1 MLYCPFEFQQFLKS
15 SARAGSGGGMIKK
28 LLVCG
33 LGIALGGCFQ
43 PMKPSDGHLKD
54 QPGPPAASI
63 PPPVQAIPTPPKPKP
78 TVRPETYSV
87 VVNQVNVRELLF
99 ALARDAKV
107 NVDIHPGIIGAVTL
121 NAIDQTLP
129 QLLSRIS
136 KQVDMRYEL
145 DGPNLV
151 VMPDSPYLRIYKI
164 DYVNM
169 QRSTTG
175 QVTVAGNIAGGSS
188 GGAGAGGAGAAGGGG
203 GGSNTSTVSVRNE
216 QSNKF
221 WDTLVK
227 NIEEIL
233 RETDK
238 VLPGG
243 ASPAPGAPAVPAQ
256 PPAGAAPGAAGAAA
270 APVAAGPSITFREA
284 ASVIANPE
292 AGILT
297 LRATSRQHDKIQ
309 EFLDYVLLNAR
320 RQVLIEATVVEVQLS
335 NNYQQ
340 GINWE
345 IFNRPGTAPGI
356 TGGMFP
362 QGQVIGSP
370 TGSILTLRYN
380 STTFALTVRLLEQ
393 FGTVRVVSSPRISVI
408 NNQTAILKVV
418 DNLVYFTI
426 SSQATQ
432 SQTTSLTTF
441 TTTPNSVAVGFVMNV
456 TPQISGNDVVLL
468 NVKPTISK
476 VLSFVNDPNP
486 ALANPC
492 GTNVTTVGGVCGIAP
507 IISQIPQIQ
516 TRELESVIKVSS
528 GDIAVMGGLIQDTV
542 NNAEDTIPGV
552 NRVPILG
559 DVFSNRNLQ
568 NTKTELVVF
577 LRPVVI
583 RDASLDGDYRGYR
596 VFVPG
601 DDFLSKPNP
610 GRRLCDF
617 RIDPGCPR

>member
-1 MLYCPFEFQQFLKS
+1 
-15 SARAGSGGGMIKK
+15 MINK

-33 LGIALGGCFQ
+33 LAIALAGCTP
-43 PMKPSDGHLKD
+43 PMKPSDGHLRD
-54 QPGPPAASI
+54 QPGPSAASI
-63 PPPVQAIPTPPKPKP
+63 PPPVQAVPTPPKPKP

-99 ALARDAKV
+99 ALARDARV
-107 NVDIHPGIIGAVTL
+107 NVDIHPGITGAVTL

-129 QLLSRIS
+129 QLLNRIA

-169 QRSTTG
+169 QRQTSG
-175 QVTVAGNIAGGSS
+175 QVSVAGNIAGGSAGS
-188 GGAGAGGAGAAGGGG
+188 AGGAGGASGGGG
-203 GGSNTSTVSVRNE
+203 GGGGANTSSVSVRNE
-216 QSNKF
+216 SSNKF
-221 WDTLVK
+221 WDTLEK
-227 NIEEIL
+227 NIQEIL

-243 ASPAPGAPAVPAQ
+243 AGPTAAAPP

-270 APVAAGPSITFREA
+270 TPAAGPNITFREA
-284 ASVIANPE
+284 ASVITNAE

-297 LRATSRQHDKIQ
+297 IRATSRQHDKIQ

-320 RQVLIEATVVEVQLS
+320 RQVLIEATVVEVQL
-335 NNYQQ
+335 NNSYQQ

-356 TGGMFP
+356 TGGMVP
-362 QGQVIGSP
+362 QGQLIGTP

-426 SSQATQ
+426 TSQATQ
-432 SQTTSLTTF
+432 AQTTSLTTF

-486 ALANPC
+486 SLANPC
-492 GTNVTTVGGVCGIAP
+492 GTATSVAGTCGIPP

-516 TRELESVIKVSS
+516 TRELESVIKVAS
-528 GDIAVMGGLIQDTV
+528 GDIAVMGGLIQDSI

-552 NRVPILG
+552 NRVPVLG
-559 DVFSNRNLQ
+559 DVFSNKNLQ
-568 NTKTELVVF
+568 NSKTELVVF

-583 RDASLDGDYRGYR
+583 RDASLEGDYRGYR
-596 VFVPG
+596 VFVPS
-601 DDFLSKPNP
+601 DDFLSRPNP

>member
-1 MLYCPFEFQQFLKS
+1 MGKQ
-15 SARAGSGGGMIKK
+15 

-43 PMKPSDGHLKD
+43 PMKPSAGHLGE
-54 QPGPPAASI
+54 QPAPPAASI
-63 PPPVQAIPTPPKPKP
+63 PAPVQALPMPPKPKP
-78 TVRPETYSV
+78 SVRPETYSV

-99 ALARDAKV
+99 ALARDARV
-107 NVDIHPGIIGAVTL
+107 NVDIHPGITGAVTL

-169 QRSTTG
+169 QRTTQG
-175 QVTVAGNIAGGSS
+175 QVSVAGNIAGGTP
-188 GGAGAGGAGAAGGGG
+188 AGAGGGGAAAGGAG

-216 QSNKF
+216 QNNEF
-221 WDTLVK
+221 WKTLIK
-227 NIEEIL
+227 NVEEIL

-238 VLPGG
+238 ILPGA
-243 ASPAPGAPAVPAQ
+243 ASPAPGAPPAAGQ
-256 PPAGAAPGAAGAAA
+256 PPAGAAPGAAPAAA
-270 APVAAGPSITFREA
+270 AAGPSLTFREA

-309 EFLDYVLLNAR
+309 EFLDYILLNAR

-340 GINWE
+340 GIDWS
-345 IFNRPGTAPGI
+345 ILNRVGTAPGFAG
-356 TGGMFP
+356 TGQTP
-362 QGQVIGSP
+362 QGLGLIGTP
-370 TGSILTLRYN
+370 TASIFTLRY
-380 STTFALTVRLLEQ
+380 SSATFSATVRLLEQ

-426 SSQATQ
+426 SSQASQ
-432 SQTTSLTTF
+432 SQTQTLTTF

-456 TPQISGNDVVLL
+456 TPQISDNSVVLL

-492 GTNVTTVGGVCGIAP
+492 GTTVAGTCSIPP
-507 IISQIPQIQ
+507 IVSQVPQIS
-516 TRELESVIKVSS
+516 TRELESVIKVAN
-528 GDIAVMGGLIQDTV
+528 GDVAVMGGLIQDSV
-542 NNAEDTIPGV
+542 ENGEDTIPGV
-552 NRVPILG
+552 NRVPFVG
-559 DVFSNRNLQ
+559 DALSNRNLK

-601 DDFLSKPNP
+601 DDFLSRPHP
-610 GRRLCDF
+610 ARRLCDF